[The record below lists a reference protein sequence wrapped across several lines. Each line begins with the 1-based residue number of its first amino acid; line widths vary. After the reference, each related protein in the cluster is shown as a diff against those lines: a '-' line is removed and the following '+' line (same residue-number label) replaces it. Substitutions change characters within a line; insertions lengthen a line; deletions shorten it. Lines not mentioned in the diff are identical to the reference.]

1 MYMSR
6 IADTDASPRS
16 FRELNLMIFIGISL
30 VGVALYAGL
39 VLIGTPDWRLAMAG
53 CLGAAMAAGIVGEV
67 VISLARKGE
76 TEDDARDLE
85 IRRYGLYVGHFAG
98 VIGGVAAL
106 ILAMLNQ
113 STFVIAHTLYAGF
126 VVSALISASVRLHA
140 YKNGLP
146 R

>member
-1 MYMSR
+1 
-6 IADTDASPRS
+6 
-16 FRELNLMIFIGISL
+16 MIFIGISV
-30 VGVALYAGL
+30 VGVAVYVALLLGGATNWPK
-39 VLIGTPDWRLAMAG
+39 VMAS
-53 CLGAAMAAGIVGEV
+53 CLGAAMAAGVVGEIV
-67 VISLARKGE
+67 ASTARKGE

-85 IRRYGLYVGHFAG
+85 IRRYGMYVGHFAG

-106 ILAMLNQ
+106 VFAMLDM
-113 STFVIAHTLYAGF
+113 STFVIAHVLYAGF